1 VLQSELRHLCRAG
14 RGLLAAGLWL
24 RLQFASAVTILRGI
38 LQSSRESERLSR
50 RTKFAGSG
58 SCVGILFA
66 CLHGMHQQPHFGFA
80 LEYVKDV
87 EAAKRFYV
95 DVVGLKVERFHPR
108 FVQFHGFA
116 IASDEAMGS
125 GKERELYWLV
135 DDAAEAFVQLSKR
148 SEVTM
153 PVKQMPFGK
162 VFGIKGPAGQ
172 PLYVCQLA
180 ADRPSQAADDSKRH
194 AS

>member
-1 VLQSELRHLCRAG
+1 MH
-14 RGLLAAGLWL
+14 
-24 RLQFASAVTILRGI
+24 
-38 LQSSRESERLSR
+38 
-50 RTKFAGSG
+50 
-58 SCVGILFA
+58 
-66 CLHGMHQQPHFGFA
+66 HQQPHFGFA
-80 LEYVKDV
+80 LEYVKDI

-95 DVVGLKVERFHPR
+95 DVVGLKIERFHPR
-108 FVQFHGFA
+108 FVQFPGFA
-116 IASDEAMGS
+116 IATGEAMNG

-135 DDAAEAFVQLSKR
+135 DDAGDAFVEMSKH

-180 ADRPSQAADDSKRH
+180 ADRPSQRA
-194 AS
+194 

>member
-1 VLQSELRHLCRAG
+1 
-14 RGLLAAGLWL
+14 
-24 RLQFASAVTILRGI
+24 
-38 LQSSRESERLSR
+38 
-50 RTKFAGSG
+50 
-58 SCVGILFA
+58 
-66 CLHGMHQQPHFGFA
+66 MHQKPHFGFA
-80 LEYVKDV
+80 LEYVKDI

-108 FVQFHGFA
+108 FVQFAGFA

-125 GKERELYWLV
+125 GKDRELYWLV
-135 DDAAEAFVQLSKR
+135 DDAPEAFAEMSKH

-153 PVKQMPFGK
+153 PIKQMPFGK

-180 ADRPSQAADDSKRH
+180 ADRPSQK
-194 AS
+194 ASHGHGATP